1 MTFTKAKRELKNYRR
16 LIKEINNL
24 EEEIELLKSRATK
37 ITSTLSD
44 MPRSNYNEHRMEA
57 VMADLADDEKRYID
71 LLEKERLVKRIIE
84 SKINKVEKID
94 YNYSLLLN
102 KRYVQGKSV
111 IEISSEMQYSERHTK
126 RLINLAIVEYA
137 KI

>member
-16 LIKEINNL
+16 LLKEIANL

-71 LLEKERLVKRIIE
+71 LLEKERLIKRIID
-84 SKINKVEKID
+84 SKIAKVEKID

-111 IEISSEMQYSERHTK
+111 IDISSEMQYSERHTK

>member
-1 MTFTKAKRELKNYRR
+1 MTFTKAKRELKNYSR

-71 LLEKERLVKRIIE
+71 LLEKERIVKRIIE

-111 IEISSEMQYSERHTK
+111 IDISSEMQYSERHTK

>member
-71 LLEKERLVKRIIE
+71 LLEKERLIKRIID
-84 SKINKVEKID
+84 SKITKVEKID
-94 YNYSLLLN
+94 YNYSLLLS
-102 KRYVQGKSV
+102 KRFVQGKSV
-111 IEISSEMQYSERHTK
+111 IDISSEMQYSERHTK

>member
-16 LIKEINNL
+16 LIKEIANL

-57 VMADLADDEKRYID
+57 VMADLADDEKRYVD
-71 LLEKERLVKRIIE
+71 LLEKERLIKRIID
-84 SKINKVEKID
+84 SKIDKVEKID
-94 YNYSLLLN
+94 YNYSLLLS
-102 KRYVQGKSV
+102 KRFVQGKSV
-111 IEISSEMQYSERHTK
+111 IDISSEMQYSERHTK

>member
-71 LLEKERLVKRIIE
+71 LLEKERLIKRIID
-84 SKINKVEKID
+84 SKITKVEKID
-94 YNYSLLLN
+94 YNYSLLLS
-102 KRYVQGKSV
+102 KRFVQGKS
-111 IEISSEMQYSERHTK
+111 ILDISSEMQYSERHTK

>member
-1 MTFTKAKRELKNYRR
+1 MTFIKAKRELKNYRR

-111 IEISSEMQYSERHTK
+111 IDISSEMQYSERHTK

>member
-16 LIKEINNL
+16 LLKEIANL

-57 VMADLADDEKRYID
+57 VMADLADDEKRYVD
-71 LLEKERLVKRIIE
+71 LLEKERLIKRIID
-84 SKINKVEKID
+84 SKITKVEKID
-94 YNYSLLLN
+94 YNYSLLLS
-102 KRYVQGKSV
+102 KRFVQGKS
-111 IEISSEMQYSERHTK
+111 ILDISSEMQYSERHTK

>member
-71 LLEKERLVKRIIE
+71 LLEKERIVKRIIE

-111 IEISSEMQYSERHTK
+111 IDISSEMQYSERHTK

>member
-57 VMADLADDEKRYID
+57 VMADLADDEKRNID
-71 LLEKERLVKRIIE
+71 LLEKERIVKRIIE

-111 IEISSEMQYSERHTK
+111 IDISSEMQYSERHTK

>member
-16 LIKEINNL
+16 LLKEIANL

-44 MPRSNYNEHRMEA
+44 MPRNNYNEHRMEA

-71 LLEKERLVKRIIE
+71 LLEKERLIKRIID
-84 SKINKVEKID
+84 SKIDKVEKID
-94 YNYSLLLN
+94 YNYSLLLS
-102 KRYVQGKSV
+102 KRFVQGKS
-111 IEISSEMQYSERHTK
+111 ILDISSEMQYSERHTK

>member
-16 LIKEINNL
+16 LLKEIANL

-57 VMADLADDEKRYID
+57 VMADLADDEKRYVD
-71 LLEKERLVKRIIE
+71 LLEKERLIKRIID
-84 SKINKVEKID
+84 SKITKVEKID
-94 YNYSLLLN
+94 YNYSLLLS

-111 IEISSEMQYSERHTK
+111 IDISSEMQYSERHTK

>member
-16 LIKEINNL
+16 LLKEIANL

-44 MPRSNYNEHRMEA
+44 MPRNNYNEHRMEA
-57 VMADLADDEKRYID
+57 VMADLADDEKRYVD
-71 LLEKERLVKRIIE
+71 LLEKERLIKRIID
-84 SKINKVEKID
+84 SKITKVEKID
-94 YNYSLLLN
+94 YNYSLLLS
-102 KRYVQGKSV
+102 KRFVQGKS
-111 IEISSEMQYSERHTK
+111 ILDISSEMQYSERHTK

>member
-16 LIKEINNL
+16 LLKEIANL

-57 VMADLADDEKRYID
+57 VMADLADDEKRYVD
-71 LLEKERLVKRIIE
+71 LLVKERLIKKIID
-84 SKINKVEKID
+84 SKIDKVEKVD

-102 KRYVQGKSV
+102 KRFVQGKS
-111 IEISSEMQYSERHTK
+111 ILDISNEMQYSERHTK

>member
-16 LIKEINNL
+16 LLKEIANL

-57 VMADLADDEKRYID
+57 VMADLADDEKRYVD
-71 LLEKERLVKRIIE
+71 LLEKERLIKRIID
-84 SKINKVEKID
+84 SKIDKVEKID
-94 YNYSLLLN
+94 YNYSLLLS
-102 KRYVQGKSV
+102 KRFVQGKS
-111 IEISSEMQYSERHTK
+111 ILDISSEMQYSERHTK

>member
-57 VMADLADDEKRYID
+57 VMADLADDEKRYVD

-111 IEISSEMQYSERHTK
+111 IDISSEMQYSERHTK

>member
-44 MPRSNYNEHRMEA
+44 MPKSNYNEHRMEA

-71 LLEKERLVKRIIE
+71 LLEKERIVKRIIE

-111 IEISSEMQYSERHTK
+111 IDISSEMQYSERHTK

>member
-16 LIKEINNL
+16 LLKEIANL

-71 LLEKERLVKRIIE
+71 LLEKERLIKRIID
-84 SKINKVEKID
+84 SKITKVEKID
-94 YNYSLLLN
+94 YNYSLLLS
-102 KRYVQGKSV
+102 KRFVQGKS
-111 IEISSEMQYSERHTK
+111 ILDISSEMQYSERHTK

>member
-1 MTFTKAKRELKNYRR
+1 MTFTKAKRELKNYSR

-57 VMADLADDEKRYID
+57 VMADLADDEKRNID
-71 LLEKERLVKRIIE
+71 LLEKERIVKRIIE

-111 IEISSEMQYSERHTK
+111 IDISSEMQYSERHTK

>member
-111 IEISSEMQYSERHTK
+111 IDISSEMQYSERHTK

>member
-111 IEISSEMQYSERHTK
+111 IDISSEMQYSERHTK

-137 KI
+137 KL

>member
-16 LIKEINNL
+16 LLKEIANL

-111 IEISSEMQYSERHTK
+111 IDISSEMQYSERHTK

>member
-137 KI
+137 KF

>member
-111 IEISSEMQYSERHTK
+111 IDISSEMQYSERHTK
-126 RLINLAIVEYA
+126 RLINFAIVEYA

>member
-16 LIKEINNL
+16 LIKEIYNL

-57 VMADLADDEKRYID
+57 VMADLADDEKIYID

-111 IEISSEMQYSERHTK
+111 IDISSEMQYSERHTK

-137 KI
+137 KF

>member
-16 LIKEINNL
+16 LLKEIANL

-44 MPRSNYNEHRMEA
+44 MPRNNYNEHRMEA

-71 LLEKERLVKRIIE
+71 LLEKERLIKRIID
-84 SKINKVEKID
+84 SKITKVEKID
-94 YNYSLLLN
+94 YNYSLLLS
-102 KRYVQGKSV
+102 KRFVQGKSV
-111 IEISSEMQYSERHTK
+111 IDISSEMQYSERHTK

>member
-111 IEISSEMQYSERHTK
+111 IDISSEMQYSERHTK

-137 KI
+137 KF

>member
-57 VMADLADDEKRYID
+57 VMADLADDEKRYVD
-71 LLEKERLVKRIIE
+71 LLEKERLIKRIID
-84 SKINKVEKID
+84 SKIAKVEKID
-94 YNYSLLLN
+94 YNYSLLLS

-111 IEISSEMQYSERHTK
+111 IDISSEMQYSERHTK

>member
-102 KRYVQGKSV
+102 KRYVQGRSV
-111 IEISSEMQYSERHTK
+111 IDISSEMQYSERHTK

-137 KI
+137 KF

>member
-16 LIKEINNL
+16 LLKEIANL

-71 LLEKERLVKRIIE
+71 LLEKERLIKRIID
-84 SKINKVEKID
+84 SKIAKVEKID
-94 YNYSLLLN
+94 YNYSLLLS

-111 IEISSEMQYSERHTK
+111 IDISSEMQYSERHTK

>member
-16 LIKEINNL
+16 LLKEIANL

-44 MPRSNYNEHRMEA
+44 MPRNNYNEHRMEA
-57 VMADLADDEKRYID
+57 VMADLADDEKRYVD
-71 LLEKERLVKRIIE
+71 LLEKERLIKRIID
-84 SKINKVEKID
+84 SKITKVEKID
-94 YNYSLLLN
+94 YNYSLLLS
-102 KRYVQGKSV
+102 KRFVQGKSV
-111 IEISSEMQYSERHTK
+111 IDISSEMQYSERHTK